1 MNFTRLRYFH
11 AVAKLQ
17 SFRRAAD
24 MLGISQPSLSRQIQI
39 LEHECNAELLK
50 RIAKRIVLTPAGEML
65 FVRLGKLL
73 EDMDDL
79 HASMTSLE
87 SEQRRRLRLGAIQ
100 STLDYP
106 ISRAISVFRGRYP
119 KFVVSVRGT
128 KSSDIIEGVSR
139 GSLDVGIIAT
149 PVADPRILVEPIIR
163 EKYFVVLPSSHA
175 RALAKRL
182 ELSDLV
188 SESLITVPRGFVI
201 RDMMDLAMSEE
212 GVIVPI
218 IAEIESI
225 EAIKS
230 MVRNGLGISI
240 LPGSATL
247 GPTSASGLCFIP
259 VNSTRLVRDI
269 VAARLA
275 SQESNTPV
283 SQFVDILK
291 HIYREERK

>member
-24 MLGISQPSLSRQIQI
+24 TLGISQPSLSRQIQI

-50 RIAKRIVLTPAGEML
+50 RIAKRVVLTPAGEVL
-65 FVRLGKLL
+65 FARLGKLL
-73 EDMDDL
+73 EEMDDL
-79 HASMTSLE
+79 HASMTSLGN
-87 SEQRRRLRLGAIQ
+87 EQRSRLRVGAIQ

-106 ISRAISVFRGRYP
+106 ISKTISIFQSRHP

-139 GSLDVGIIAT
+139 GLLDVGIIAT

-163 EKYFVVLPSSHA
+163 ERYFAVLPTSHA
-175 RALAKRL
+175 LAASKRL
-182 ELSDLV
+182 EISDLV
-188 SESLITVPRGFVI
+188 LERFITFPRGFVI
-201 RDMMDLAMSEE
+201 RDMMDLAASDAE
-212 GVIVPI
+212 VFLPI

-230 MVRNGLGISI
+230 MVRSGLGISV

-247 GPTSASGLCFIP
+247 GPVSAGGLCFVP
-259 VNSTRLVRDI
+259 VHSTRLVREI

-275 SQESNTPV
+275 ESESSAPV
-283 SQFVDILK
+283 SKFVDILR
-291 HIYREERK
+291 HVYREERN